1 MAAYVK
7 DPLCTYR
14 FTLNGYYNLF
24 YSIHMLS
31 DEEILDKMP
40 KNLPVFLVAG
50 EDDPVGNAGKSVK
63 KVYEQFKRLGM
74 KDVTLKLYPQDRHEI
89 LNEVDREDVYR
100 DIFHWMEYMRA

>member
-1 MAAYVK
+1 
-7 DPLCTYR
+7 
-14 FTLNGYYNLF
+14 
-24 YSIHMLS
+24 MLS
-31 DEEILDKMP
+31 DEEILDRMP

-89 LNEVDREDVYR
+89 LNEVDREDVYK
-100 DIFHWMEYMRA
+100 DIFQWMEYMRA